1 METAIAITS
10 LAISGLTALGSI
22 LAYYKCK
29 SCKGFCFECD
39 CFPEAPGQSVVIDN
53 RHESPNIVIARQES
67 PNIVIARQESPNIVF
82 ARQESPNIVIARHES
97 PNVFV
102 RHESPNI
109 VIARHESPVVFVRQ
123 DARHES
129 PIGWRLDNSANLSEL
144 TQYFERGRK
153 AKPDYDVSII

>member
-53 RHESPNIVIARQES
+53 RHESPNIVIAR
-67 PNIVIARQESPNIVF
+67 
-82 ARQESPNIVIARHES
+82 
-97 PNVFV
+97 
-102 RHESPNI
+102 
-109 VIARHESPVVFVRQ
+109 HESPVVFVRQ

>member
-67 PNIVIARQESPNIVF
+67 PNVF
-82 ARQESPNIVIARHES
+82 VRHESPNIVIARHES

>member
-53 RHESPNIVIARQES
+53 RHESPNIVIARH
-67 PNIVIARQESPNIVF
+67 ESPNIVF
-82 ARQESPNIVIARHES
+82 ARQ
-97 PNVFV
+97 
-102 RHESPNI
+102 ESPNI